1 MDKEIIITIVI
12 AIGSIIYSYFVGVND
27 TQYKEVYEKYLK
39 GKQVFT
45 TFNTTQ
51 WIITA
56 IWTVIIYIVVFK
68 L

>member
-1 MDKEIIITIVI
+1 MDKEILLTIGLV
-12 AIGSIIYSYFVGVND
+12 IGSIIYSYFVGVND
-27 TQYKEVYEKYLK
+27 TQYKEVYEKYFK

-56 IWTVIIYIVVFK
+56 IWIVIIYIAVSN
-68 L
+68 

>member
-1 MDKEIIITIVI
+1 MDNEILITIGLV
-12 AIGSIIYSYFVGVND
+12 IGSIIYSYFVGVND

-45 TFNTTQ
+45 TFNYTQ

-56 IWTVIIYIVVFK
+56 IWTVIIYIAVSN
-68 L
+68 

>member
-1 MDKEIIITIVI
+1 MDKEILLTIGLV
-12 AIGSIIYSYFVGVND
+12 IGSIIYSYFVGVND

-56 IWTVIIYIVVFK
+56 IWIVIIYIAVSN
-68 L
+68 

>member
-1 MDKEIIITIVI
+1 MDNEILITIGLV
-12 AIGSIIYSYFVGVND
+12 IGSIIYSYFVGVND
-27 TQYKEVYEKYLK
+27 SQYKEVYENNLK

-56 IWTVIIYIVVFK
+56 IWTVIIYIAVSH
-68 L
+68 